1 MKMGA
6 GAPFLGLLVGLLT
19 PMLLLV
25 LVVSWTRSA
34 GAAQGATGLS
44 RQLRLGAVPNQ
55 WAPFVA
61 AAGATCSAVT
71 PALVAAQ
78 VEQESGWSSA
88 AVSPPGA
95 RGLAQLL
102 PATAAAQHVDPADGA
117 ASILAMGR
125 IDCANAAS
133 VGLLPGDRTS
143 LMLAAYNAGL
153 GAVLR
158 FGGVPPYA
166 ETQTYVRAILAGQS
180 RYTAPVVAPV
190 SGAGCTRPISGA
202 LLTQHFGAGP
212 PPGHPGV
219 DLAAGFGTPVV
230 AACAGVVTF
239 AGPAAGYGDHFVQ
252 VDMGGFT
259 SAYGHMSAQAVV
271 AGQRVA
277 AGQLVGAEGSEG
289 YSTGPHL
296 HFEVR
301 TGDAPWG
308 PVINPETFLTSRGV
322 SLP

>member
-1 MKMGA
+1 MRGGA
-6 GAPFLGLLVGLLT
+6 ITGIVATAVVLV
-19 PMLLLV
+19 PVLV
-25 LVVSWTRSA
+25 LVVILGT
-34 GAAQGATGLS
+34 AAQADAIPGAVGVAG
-44 RQLRLGAVPNQ
+44 QLRVGAVPAR
-55 WAPFVA
+55 WAPYVA
-61 AAGATCSAVT
+61 QAGATCPAVS

-78 VEQESGWSSA
+78 VEQESGWNTA
-88 AVSPPGA
+88 AVSPAGA

-102 PATAAAQHVDPADGA
+102 PATATAQRVDPADGA
-117 ASILAMGR
+117 SSILAMGR
-125 IDCANAAS
+125 IDCANAAT

-166 ETQTYVRAILAGQS
+166 ETQTFVRAILAGQS

-202 LLTQHFGAGP
+202 VLTQHFGAGP

-239 AGPAAGYGDHFVQ
+239 AGPAAGYGEHFVQ

-259 SAYGHMSAQAVV
+259 SAYGHMSAQAVTV
-271 AGQRVA
+271 GQRVA

-301 TGDAPWG
+301 SGDAPWG